1 VLKRKLLLMG
11 FTGYSLQCHRQIL
24 WYEYAFQKI
33 SFVSSGCMSS
43 EAGTSKLLRAE
54 DRARSF
60 AHDLQHSLT
69 FNTTSK
75 RLRNLNLPI
84 P

>member
-1 VLKRKLLLMG
+1 MLKRSFLIA

-24 WYEYAFQKI
+24 WYENAFQKI
-33 SFVSSGCMSS
+33 SFISFGCMSS
-43 EAGTSKLLRAE
+43 EAGTSRLLRAE
-54 DRARSF
+54 DRARFF

-75 RLRNLNLPI
+75 RLRNLNLHI